1 MIIVHSFLQIFFKHN
16 LSSYHNVLTYQST
29 LLTIRGII
37 SPLLIT
43 STSQPI
49 SRLRS
54 SIKRILCRVAL
65 LIIASSISTGFS
77 IATGATTPD
86 FPTLHITSTKDVLT
100 HFG

>member
-1 MIIVHSFLQIFFKHN
+1 MIIV
-16 LSSYHNVLTYQST
+16 QST

-49 SRLRS
+49 SRLS
-54 SIKRILCRVAL
+54 PLMCAILCKVAL
-65 LIIASSISTGFS
+65 LIIASSISTGFR

-86 FPTLHITSTKDVLT
+86 FPTLHITSTKIVLT
-100 HFG
+100 PFFWNEL